1 MAINNSTYGTEL
13 DESYD
18 TEVIK
23 KYSDEIDLIKRTL
36 EEAGARGCSDAI
48 GFKLFASNYVVA
60 ATANRYITHI
70 DSEKKLRKRKMFR
83 QT

>member
-23 KYSDEIDLIKRTL
+23 KYSDEIDFTYAKERIEPYIITSKAFLKRAL
-36 EEAGARGCSDAI
+36 NVKS
-48 GFKLFASNYVVA
+48 
-60 ATANRYITHI
+60 
-70 DSEKKLRKRKMFR
+70 
-83 QT
+83 